1 VIYFLS
7 PLRFGQEGAKL
18 LHVASAAAAAQV
30 FVMESVQPGLRLDR
44 YYVESVIAEGGMAT
58 IFRGW
63 DPRSERL
70 VALKVP
76 RIEAESDV
84 VFYERFRREEQIG
97 QTLEHPGIVKVF
109 PNDGRSRV
117 YMVMEWVEGESL
129 RTLLCRRPALAPERA
144 VRIALQ
150 ICDALEYLHRHRVI
164 HRDLKPE
171 NIIVDAGDHIKLI
184 DFGIAGSAGARR
196 LTFGKFSQIMGTP
209 DYISPEQVQGKR
221 GDARSDLFALGV
233 MLYEM
238 LTGKAPFRG
247 PNPLA
252 IMNDRLQNSPRPPR
266 EINPAI
272 PPQLQAVILR
282 ALARD
287 PRRRYASA
295 GNFAY
300 ALEHLDEVD
309 ADETAPAYEAMHPH
323 LSQLRDAI
331 FFAPLALIPA
341 ILFTL
346 LICVTRHG

>member
-1 VIYFLS
+1 
-7 PLRFGQEGAKL
+7 
-18 LHVASAAAAAQV
+18 
-30 FVMESVQPGLRLDR
+30 MDSVQPGLRLDR

-63 DPRSERL
+63 DPRSERT

-97 QTLEHPGIVKVF
+97 QTLEHPGIVRVF
-109 PNDGRSRV
+109 PSDERSRL

-129 RTLLCRRPALAPERA
+129 RTLLYRQPKLPPDRA
-144 VRIALQ
+144 VRITLQ
-150 ICDALEYLHRHRVI
+150 ICDALQYLHSHGII

-171 NIIVDAGDHIKLI
+171 NIIVDAGDRIKLI

-196 LTFGKFSQIMGTP
+196 LTFGKFSRLMGTP

-221 GDARSDLFALGV
+221 GDARSDLYALGV

-238 LTGKAPFRG
+238 LTGQAPFRG

-252 IMNDRLQNSPRPPR
+252 IMNARLQNTPVPPR
-266 EINPAI
+266 AIDPAI
-272 PPQLQAVILR
+272 STQLQTVVHR
-282 ALARD
+282 ALERD
-287 PRRRYASA
+287 PQRRYATA
-295 GNFAY
+295 RNFAY
-300 ALEHLDEVD
+300 ALEHPDEVD
-309 ADETAPAYEAMHPH
+309 ADQPAELYERIHPQ
-323 LSQLRDAI
+323 LSQLRDAM

-346 LICVTRHG
+346 LIYASRP

>member
-1 VIYFLS
+1 
-7 PLRFGQEGAKL
+7 
-18 LHVASAAAAAQV
+18 
-30 FVMESVQPGLRLDR
+30 MDSVQPGLRLDQ

-63 DPRSERL
+63 DPRSERP

-109 PNDGRSRV
+109 PNDGRSRL

-129 RTLLCRRPALAPERA
+129 RTLLCRRPGLAPDRA

-150 ICDALEYLHRHRVI
+150 ICDALEYLHSHRII

-171 NIIVDAGDHIKLI
+171 NIIVDDGDHIKLI

-196 LTFGKFSQIMGTP
+196 LTFGKFSRLMGTP

-252 IMNDRLQNSPRPPR
+252 IMNDRLRNSPRPPR

-272 PPQLQAVILR
+272 PPQLQTVIHH
-282 ALARD
+282 ALERD
-287 PRRRYASA
+287 PRRRYATA
-295 GNFAY
+295 RNFGY

-309 ADETAPAYEAMHPH
+309 ADETPQGFEAIHPH
-323 LSQLRDAI
+323 FSQLRDAI

-341 ILFTL
+341 ILLTL